1 MELKEILEILDIS
14 EEVLA
19 AENPQEAFT
28 NAVRA
33 KYLTKDQALN
43 DKDIVS
49 KVSGKFFGPLNT
61 KLKQIGGLTHSEIEG
76 KKIEEIIDMIG
87 EKFTGE
93 ITSLK
98 EASTKGND
106 EKLTALTEELEKH
119 KKTANKYKTDLDA
132 LSTTYQEAQNKW
144 TGELKNYKIQT
155 LLNQER
161 SKVPFVDTVKPIEVE
176 GYNSVISKKYKFDL
190 DEKDNLVVYNESGEP
205 IQNPKKVGSYFSPVD
220 VLTQEAASNGILKQN
235 NASTTQEK
243 KTFTTTSTQQKT
255 QPENGRKLAGSAVTH
270 AEQIK
275 NI

>member
-243 KTFTTTSTQQKT
+243 KTFTVTSTQKT
-255 QPENGRKLAGSAVTH
+255 QPDNGRKLNSAAADH
-270 AEQIK
+270 ANVLK
-275 NI
+275 A